1 MIEKG
6 HNPIVFCRFIP
17 TAEYVARH
25 LRDALGS
32 RVEVMAVTGT
42 LAAAER
48 EERVAQLAVHER
60 RVLVATDCL
69 SEGINLQEHFDAVMH
84 YDLSWNPTRHE
95 QREGRVDRYGQPEP
109 TVRVVTF
116 YGENSPIDGLV
127 LEVLL
132 RKHQRIRKSLGV
144 AVPVPTD
151 SAAVIDAILEGLITR
166 GREGEAAFEQLSL
179 DVGDIAKP
187 LSDELELEWQSAAER
202 EKRTQTM
209 FAQYAIKPEE
219 VHRELLAT
227 QDATGAGV
235 DVRRFVTGAL
245 NAYGAT
251 VREGSRGGLVANLE
265 RRCAR
270 SRRLARPFAACAR
283 SSFAAPVQCALDSHE
298 RPMHCHHEKL
308 VIVDG
313 EIAFVGGIDLTSL
326 GGDRFD
332 TTDHPMR
339 GRLGWHDASSL
350 VRGPAVADVAAHFA
364 ARWREVTGEQVDQTP
379 SPVAAGD
386 IELQVVRTVPD
397 KVHDF
402 LPQCDFRILEAY
414 TYENGDRQR

>member
-265 RRCAR
+265 R
-270 SRRLARPFAACAR
+270 
-283 SSFAAPVQCALDSHE
+283 
-298 RPMHCHHEKL
+298 
-308 VIVDG
+308 
-313 EIAFVGGIDLTSL
+313 
-326 GGDRFD
+326 
-332 TTDHPMR
+332 
-339 GRLGWHDASSL
+339 
-350 VRGPAVADVAAHFA
+350 
-364 ARWREVTGEQVDQTP
+364 
-379 SPVAAGD
+379 
-386 IELQVVRTVPD
+386 
-397 KVHDF
+397 
-402 LPQCDFRILEAY
+402 
-414 TYENGDRQR
+414 